1 MTVATH
7 YRRLSPDAILM
18 NSKVCMDYILSF
30 KFHMKIDFEWTH
42 LAKIMGQKSWKLIS
56 VQMPTDNT
64 ENGLTGQK
72 SRNRRI
78 FESDFH
84 LPKKN
89 YLESRV
95 EKVNKAHSLMG

>member
-1 MTVATH
+1 
-7 YRRLSPDAILM
+7 
-18 NSKVCMDYILSF
+18 
-30 KFHMKIDFEWTH
+30 MKIDFEWTH

-78 FESDFH
+78 FESDLH
-84 LPKKN
+84 LPKKK
-89 YLESRV
+89 LFGVSRFSSR